1 MMPGG
6 TVVVCD
12 WFHAQDKPWDSV
24 EMFLLGLACPFPE
37 GNPFFI
43 FKVPEAGQATT
54 MLVMVRE
61 KLIILPVHM

>member
-12 WFHAQDKPWDSV
+12 WFHAQGKPWDSV